1 MKKKGNIIIIGGN
14 ITGLY
19 AAIKCLD
26 IGYNVTIIEKKNN
39 NITNKYYNITYEF
52 FNNNHK
58 TLFSL
63 LKKFKITPKQLV
75 NTNNYNDDKLNHI
88 IKFVIDKSKIIPK
101 NILTTI
107 SFSNLCRQILNQHYI
122 DELYKYIDNFDDIFD
137 LISADDALNIF
148 TYELNN
154 NLQYYTYNEGINE
167 LINRMIKYIISKDGI
182 IINNLNVNNLSYKD
196 KKFYI
201 YTNKKIYNCDI
212 LISTI
217 SKKNLLTF
225 IFWNEEQK
233 KYLNTVDCISSY
245 TLNNLYKNFYWY
257 NDIENKNIIDKNNI
271 ENELNIRKKLLYEF
285 HIVFPTI
292 KNDINVH
299 FWKCGV
305 NNIITKNKIN
315 NLYNNNFFICGDS
328 YNKNNIFL
336 NYSLESI
343 DDIIPRIIKK
353 KFNL

>member
-1 MKKKGNIIIIGGN
+1 MKSKGNIIIIGGN

-26 IGYNVTIIEKKNN
+26 IGYNVIIIERKNN
-39 NITNKYYNITYEF
+39 NITNKNYNITYEF

-58 TLFSL
+58 TLFLL
-63 LKKFKITPKQLV
+63 LKKFKITPKQLY
-75 NTNNYNDDKLNHI
+75 NNNNIKDDKLNNILKHI
-88 IKFVIDKSKIIPK
+88 IEKSKLIPK

-107 SFSNLCRQILNQHYI
+107 TFCNLCKQILHPSQV
-122 DELYKYIDNFDDIFD
+122 DELYKFIDKFNEIFD

-148 TYELNN
+148 INELNN
-154 NLQYYTYNEGINE
+154 NLQYYTYSEGITE
-167 LINRMIKYIISKDGI
+167 LINRMIRYIIEKEGI
-182 IINNLNVNNLSYKD
+182 IFNNLNVNNINYKD
-196 KKFYI
+196 KKFNI
-201 YTNKKIYNCDI
+201 YTNKKIFSADI

-217 SKKNLLTF
+217 SKKNLTNF
-225 IFWNEEQK
+225 SFWNDEQK
-233 KYLNTVDCISSY
+233 KYLNTIESINSY

-257 NDIENKNIIDKNNI
+257 NDINNKEIIDKNNI
-271 ENELNIRKKLLYEF
+271 ENELNIRKKLLYDL
-285 HIVFPTI
+285 HVVFPTV
-292 KNDINVH
+292 KNDINVY
-299 FWKCGV
+299 FWKCGI

-315 NLYNNNFFICGDS
+315 NLYNNNFFICGES

-353 KFNL
+353 KF